1 MIKISNGLSDG
12 DKMRILIVDDD
23 IKIGEALSI
32 GLENQGYKVDWVS
45 SAADVDLEIIKK
57 YDLIV
62 LDIMLPQKNGYEL
75 CEELR
80 ERTKVPILFLSA
92 KNQEKDIVKGFKCGG
107 DDYLI
112 KPFSMKELYCRIEA
126 ILRRSYNTGL
136 WNLEESVYLGKIL
149 IDKQRGVVIF
159 DDEEIRLTRTEYNLL
174 LYFEE
179 NKNRLIRRDEIYEY
193 LWHGEEDLRGQDAIN
208 AHVKNLRKK
217 LANTNINIKNV
228 WGRGYKIEI
237 Q

>member
-75 CEELR
+75 CAELR

-107 DDYLI
+107 DDYLT

-126 ILRRSYNTGL
+126 ILRRSNNTGL
-136 WNLEESVYLGKIL
+136 
-149 IDKQRGVVIF
+149 
-159 DDEEIRLTRTEYNLL
+159 
-174 LYFEE
+174 
-179 NKNRLIRRDEIYEY
+179 
-193 LWHGEEDLRGQDAIN
+193 
-208 AHVKNLRKK
+208 
-217 LANTNINIKNV
+217 
-228 WGRGYKIEI
+228 
-237 Q
+237 